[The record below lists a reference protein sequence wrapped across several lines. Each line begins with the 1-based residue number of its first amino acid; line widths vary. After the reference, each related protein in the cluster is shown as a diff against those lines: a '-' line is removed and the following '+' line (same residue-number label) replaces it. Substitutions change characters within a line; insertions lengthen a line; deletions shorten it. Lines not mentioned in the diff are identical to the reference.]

1 MQRKVSG
8 KVFAI
13 LFQMAQFRVAL
24 IGDYDKSVIAHQAI
38 PEALRLAAPA
48 EHSIDA
54 VWIHTAS
61 IHNAAADL
69 AGFDGIWCVPA
80 SPYASMEG
88 ALDAIR
94 YARES
99 KLPFLGTC
107 GGFQHAVIEYARNVC
122 GLRDAGHAETHPT
135 APVLV
140 VSSLSCPLVEQS
152 EQIVLQDGGKIKS
165 AYGVERITEGYHCS
179 YGLNRKYETLLFQN
193 GLRPTAHS
201 LSGEVRAVELS
212 SHPFFVAT
220 LFQHERRALRGEI
233 PPLVSAFVA
242 SFSRQAH
249 QNTVA

>member
-1 MQRKVSG
+1 MV
-8 KVFAI
+8 
-13 LFQMAQFRVAL
+13 QFRVAL
-24 IGDYDKSVIAHQAI
+24 VGDYDQSVIAHQAI
-38 PEALRLAAPA
+38 PEALRLAART
-48 EHSIDA
+48 EQSIES

-61 IHNAAADL
+61 IRDPAADL

-99 KLPFLGTC
+99 RRPFLGTC

-122 GLRDAGHAETHPT
+122 GLRDVGHAETHPT
-135 APVLV
+135 APALV
-140 VSSLSCPLVEQS
+140 VSRLSCPLVEQS
-152 EQIVLQDGGKIKS
+152 EEIVLEDGGKLKS
-165 AYGVERITEGYHCS
+165 AYGVERITEAYHCS
-179 YGLNRKYETLLFQN
+179 YGLNREYEALLFRN

-201 LSGEVRAVELS
+201 LPGEVRAIELS

-242 SFSRQAH
+242 SFPR
-249 QNTVA
+249 

>member
-1 MQRKVSG
+1 MV
-8 KVFAI
+8 
-13 LFQMAQFRVAL
+13 QFRVAL
-24 IGDYDKSVIAHQAI
+24 VGDYNQSVIAHQAI
-38 PEALRLAAPA
+38 PEALRLAARP
-48 EHSIDA
+48 EQSIES

-61 IHNAAADL
+61 IRDAAADL

-99 KLPFLGTC
+99 RRPFLGTC

-122 GLRDAGHAETHPT
+122 GLRDVGHAETHPT

-140 VSSLSCPLVEQS
+140 ASRLSCPLVEQS
-152 EQIVLQDGGKIKS
+152 EDIVLQDGGKLKS
-165 AYGVERITEGYHCS
+165 AYGAERIAEEYHCS
-179 YGLNRKYETLLFQN
+179 FGLNREYEALLFRN
-193 GLRPTAHS
+193 GLRPTARS

-233 PPLVSAFVA
+233 PPLVSAFVD
-242 SFSRQAH
+242 SF
-249 QNTVA
+249 